1 MVQCMTRPRVTYN
14 GTHTD
19 SPHVHITLSVCVPY
33 TADTLKQDAGEC
45 SICLD
50 DMLIGM
56 HMNTRFLTYGQLLS
70 TLSGEEIAR
79 LPCLCIYHLK

>member
-1 MVQCMTRPRVTYN
+1 MVPILI
-14 GTHTD
+14 
-19 SPHVHITLSVCVPY
+19 VHRYTLASVYVPF

-56 HMNTRFLTYGQLLS
+56 YMNTHLLTYGQLLS